1 MTIVLTLVSK
11 LPENRDAKIRLNII
25 KLEYLAELVQRFLK
39 NKTYATTPVSPKNR
53 IKSNNSNSTRLFA
66 NLGPPKI

>member
-53 IKSNNSNSTRLFA
+53 INQTILTQLDYSQ
-66 NLGPPKI
+66 I